1 MVKNNRQ
8 IILQRPPLNE
18 EQDIFDKKLS
28 LLIRQAESLGRQA
41 KGELNELKKLVHF
54 PNKAKERFS
63 PLELISEVG

>member
-28 LLIRQAESLGRQA
+28 LLRQAESLGRQA